1 MKITKQYLMQ
11 IIKEEISNV
20 SETDWR
26 DTASDDYHA
35 PQAEAGPYADES
47 KDALAAAVDAG
58 DENAFYDTV
67 DQLLAKGHTMEEIEK
82 MVSLLGDE
90 Q

>member
-1 MKITKQYLMQ
+1 MKITKQHLMQ
-11 IIKEEISNV
+11 IIKEEIFNV

-47 KDALAAAVDAG
+47 KNALAAAVDAD
-58 DENAFYDTV
+58 DERAFYDTI
-67 DQLLAKGHTMEEIEK
+67 DQLIVKGHTMEEIEEI
-82 MVSLLGDE
+82 VSSLGE
-90 Q
+90 QQ